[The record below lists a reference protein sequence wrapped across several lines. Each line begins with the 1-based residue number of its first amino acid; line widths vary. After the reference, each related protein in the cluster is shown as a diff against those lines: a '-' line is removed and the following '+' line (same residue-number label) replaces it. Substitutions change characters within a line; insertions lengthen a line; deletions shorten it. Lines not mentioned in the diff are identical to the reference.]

1 MPDAFKFELVSPE
14 RLLVSGEVEQV
25 LVPGAEG
32 DMTVL
37 AHHAPLLTTLRPGL
51 LEIGLPGGGQQ
62 RFFIRGGF
70 AEVGPSGLTVLAETA
85 IDLVELD
92 ADRLAQAVK
101 DAEEDVTD
109 AAEGA
114 VRDRAQTKLALAEER
129 ASAGAE
135 CSLRRAAKLT
145 GGTNPFM
152 TLERDERVR
161 RQMPSDAVDRT
172 GVEPVGAKPDLKRG
186 HARTGREP

>member
-1 MPDAFKFELVSPE
+1 MPGAFKFELVSPE

-51 LEIGLPGGGQQ
+51 LDIGLSGGEHQ
-62 RFFIRGGF
+62 RYFIRGGF

-92 ADRLAQAVK
+92 AGRFAQAVK
-101 DAEEDVTD
+101 DAEEDVAD

-114 VRDRAQTKLALAEER
+114 ARDRAQTKLDHLRQVKTALN
-129 ASAGAE
+129 
-135 CSLRRAAKLT
+135 L
-145 GGTNPFM
+145 
-152 TLERDERVR
+152 
-161 RQMPSDAVDRT
+161 
-172 GVEPVGAKPDLKRG
+172 
-186 HARTGREP
+186 